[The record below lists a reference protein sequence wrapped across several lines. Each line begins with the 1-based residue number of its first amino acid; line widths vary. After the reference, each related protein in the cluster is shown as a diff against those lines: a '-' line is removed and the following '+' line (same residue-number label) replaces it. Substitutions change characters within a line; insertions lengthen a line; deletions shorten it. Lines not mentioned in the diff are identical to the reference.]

1 MHLRDNLSLS
11 EKLDML
17 SDKLSRADSLVSE
30 TEGSRVIVLIVAPK
44 EEAAAVRE
52 LKMRFEGRINLLN
65 FGAKLVETAKSYGM
79 DNLEDD
85 FSFLGKSSIGDFS
98 KLLLNGLIES
108 IVESSKANPITAVH
122 RLGILNGFFGLNP
135 LIEGVTGNLANP
147 ALFIYPGKR
156 KDHILT
162 FLDGRHTTSVYRA
175 LVI

>member
-1 MHLRDNLSLS
+1 MHLRDNLSLAD
-11 EKLDML
+11 KLEII
-17 SDKLSRADSLVSE
+17 SDKLSRVDSRVSE
-30 TEGSRVIVLIVAPK
+30 TQGSRVIVRIVAPK
-44 EEAAAVRE
+44 EEATAVRE
-52 LKMRFEGRINLLN
+52 VRMRFEGRINVLN
-65 FGAKLVETAKSYGM
+65 LGAKLVETAKSYGM

>member
-52 LKMRFEGRINLLN
+52 LKMRFEGRINLLD
-65 FGAKLVETAKSYGM
+65 FGAKLVETANGYGM
-79 DNLEDD
+79 ENLESD

-98 KLLLNGLIES
+98 LLLQKSLIGS
-108 IVESSKANPITAVH
+108 IVESSQLNPLTAVH
-122 RLGILNGFFGLNP
+122 RLGVINGFFGLNP
-135 LIEGVTGNLANP
+135 LIEGVTNKLLNP
-147 ALFIYPGKR
+147 AVFIYPGKR

>member
-1 MHLRDNLSLS
+1 MHLRDNLSLAD
-11 EKLDML
+11 KLDII
-17 SDKLSRADSLVSE
+17 SDKLSRVDSLVSE

-52 LKMRFEGRINLLN
+52 LKMRFEGRINLID
-65 FGAKLVETAKSYGM
+65 FGTKLVETANGYGM

-85 FSFLGKSSIGDFS
+85 FSFLGRASIGDFS
-98 KLLLNGLIES
+98 KLLLKCMVES
-108 IVESSKANPITAVH
+108 IIESSKDSPITAVH
-122 RLGILNGFFGLNP
+122 RLGVINGFFGLNP

-156 KDHILT
+156 RDHILT